1 MHSIQFRH
9 GLSRC
14 LGRYFTSSLAKP
26 MTSTNLD
33 PVQEE
38 SLKENCL
45 LVDRNDKVVG
55 VASKKEC
62 HLVKKDGSLPL
73 HRAFSVF
80 LFDQKGDLLLQKR
93 ASTKI
98 TYPNCF
104 TNTCC
109 SHPIHDVYG
118 EQDEENAIGVIRAAQ
133 RRLNYELG
141 ISRNQIPVDKFKYLT
156 RIIYKDVGDGVWGE
170 HELDYIL
177 FIQTQ
182 VDLNPNL
189 NEVSE
194 LHYVSKENLP
204 ALLPTLSGPLTPW
217 FELILKYKLFL
228 WWNNLNNLDAFKDH
242 VNITI
247 LEK

>member
-98 TYPNCF
+98 MYPDHYTASC
-104 TNTCC
+104 TG
-109 SHPIHDVYG
+109 HPIAEHP
-118 EQDEENAIGVIRAAQ
+118 EEKNENNGLGVKLAAI
-133 RRLNYELG
+133 RRLKAELG
-141 ISRNQIPVDKFKYLT
+141 FTTIEPSEITYLT
-156 RIIYKDVGDGVWGE
+156 RLYYHCSVDGKWGE
-170 HELDYIL
+170 HHITYVLIL
-177 FIQTQ
+177 KK
-182 VDLNPNL
+182 DLNLKPNPG
-189 NEVSE
+189 EISE
-194 LHYVSKENLP
+194 FSLIPKGELSQF
-204 ALLPTLSGPLTPW
+204 LPTLNAPLTP
-217 FELILKYKLFL
+217 FFNQIAKHRLLL
-228 WWNNLNNLDAFKDH
+228 WWNNLDDLKS
-242 VNITI
+242 ITNQEAI
-247 LEK
+247 STVEGCS